1 MKEIDINKLQ
11 EIKGQELKYKELC
24 EGLDMPYI
32 SGKSK
37 QIQMNDLKLYCNYDI
52 LDHPTRYIITEVY
65 PEPLTFLLDINKN
78 NKYQLGFDAALY
90 NAFIKNNGADLYMS
104 QLDLLSFFGEINAN
118 FKLALDKNNFIKM
131 ELADFTYMSD
141 FSKTVYKILSQW
153 TNRRI
158 YSLKVRSII
167 EEFWGFRLYYW
178 HNEYPMYINV
188 PLDSEVHRKCREI
201 FTDSSFET
209 LPNNWNGEWLN
220 DYVWGQFKNKI
231 NELTKER
238 FDGQYFSMKRIR
250 VFRPH
255 SLEWLKDKVKEI
267 YENAPELKD
276 LNNIAKDKILN
287 TKQLNKFT
295 GEQKEQFI
303 DYNISPT
310 PPLWFKERL
319 YKNQNP

>member
-131 ELADFTYMSD
+131 ELTDFIYMSD

-153 TNRRI
+153 TNR
-158 YSLKVRSII
+158 
-167 EEFWGFRLYYW
+167 
-178 HNEYPMYINV
+178 
-188 PLDSEVHRKCREI
+188 
-201 FTDSSFET
+201 
-209 LPNNWNGEWLN
+209 
-220 DYVWGQFKNKI
+220 
-231 NELTKER
+231 
-238 FDGQYFSMKRIR
+238 
-250 VFRPH
+250 
-255 SLEWLKDKVKEI
+255 
-267 YENAPELKD
+267 
-276 LNNIAKDKILN
+276 
-287 TKQLNKFT
+287 
-295 GEQKEQFI
+295 
-303 DYNISPT
+303 
-310 PPLWFKERL
+310 
-319 YKNQNP
+319 